1 MTKTFTFAN
10 QKGGVGKT
18 TTAVN
23 LAAFLSRSGY
33 SVLLVDSDPQAN
45 ATSSLGVPVRD
56 LPKSLYD
63 VLVDQVP
70 LRDTIVVTAEVGLDV
85 VPSSPDLAGAEV
97 ELHNAPERHIG
108 LRKALASVN
117 GRYDFILIDSPPSL
131 GLLTINGLVA
141 TTHGVIVPLQA
152 EYLALEGLGRLWE
165 TITLVRDQ
173 LNPRCYL
180 AGIVVTMYDSRTN
193 LAKQVVND
201 VREYFP
207 DQVFQA
213 IIPRNVR
220 LSEAPSYGQTI
231 ARYAPHS
238 PGAQAYETFAQ
249 EFLARFGDK
258 PGETI

>member
-18 TTAVN
+18 TTAVS
-23 LAAFLSRSGY
+23 LAAYLSRAGY
-33 SVLLVDSDPQAN
+33 AVLLVDSDPQAN
-45 ATSSLGVPVRD
+45 ATSSLGVPVRE

-63 VLVDQVP
+63 VLVDKVP

-97 ELHNAPERHIG
+97 ELHDDPDRHIA
-108 LRKALASVN
+108 LRRALAGVD

-141 TTHGVIVPLQA
+141 TNNGVIVPLQA

-165 TITLVRDQ
+165 TITLVREQ

-180 AGIVVTMYDSRTN
+180 AGIIVTMYDSRTN
-193 LAKQVVND
+193 LAKQVVNN

-207 DQVFQA
+207 DQVFRA

-220 LSEAPSYGQTI
+220 LSEAPSHGQTI
-231 ARYAPHS
+231 LRYAPHS
-238 PGAQAYETFAQ
+238 PGAQAYETLAQ

-258 PGETI
+258 PGGVS